1 MMTVS
6 LPRSRA
12 PGSLALVPTTKTK
25 VVARTRCAW
34 PGSDELMIRYHDL
47 EWGVPVHDDRKHY
60 EFLVLDGAQ
69 AGLSWRTVLYK
80 REAYRRAFAEFDPVK
95 VARFDG
101 RKVRSLLADPG
112 IIRNKL
118 KVEGAI
124 RNARAFL
131 KIQEEMGSFDKFVWR
146 FVDGRTRQNAWKSL
160 SGIPATSPDSDA
172 MSKDLKK
179 RGFTFV
185 GSTICYAYMQAAGM
199 VNDHMIEC
207 FRHRQ
212 LKR

>member
-1 MMTVS
+1 
-6 LPRSRA
+6 
-12 PGSLALVPTTKTK
+12 
-25 VVARTRCAW
+25 VASAKARCAW
-34 PGSDELMIRYHDL
+34 AGTRDPLMIQYHDE
-47 EWGVPVHDDRKHY
+47 EWGVPLHDDRKHY

-69 AGLSWRTVLYK
+69 AGLSWRTVLHK
-80 REAYRRAFAEFDPVK
+80 REAYRRAFANFDPAK

-112 IIRNKL
+112 IIRNRL

-124 RNARAFL
+124 KNARAFL
-131 KIQEEMGSFDKFVWR
+131 DVQEAFGRFDDYIWR
-146 FVDGRTRQNAWKSL
+146 FVDGTTRRNTWKTMKQ
-160 SGIPATSPDSDA
+160 IPARTAQSDA

-199 VNDHMIEC
+199 VNDHVIDC
-207 FRHRQ
+207 FRHQELR
-212 LKR
+212 R

>member
-1 MMTVS
+1 M
-6 LPRSRA
+6 PSRA
-12 PGSLALVPTTKTK
+12 TSD
-25 VVARTRCAW
+25 RTRCAW
-34 PGSDELMIRYHDL
+34 PGADELMILYHDQ

-80 REAYRRAFAEFDPVK
+80 REAYRKAFADFDPAK

-101 RKVRSLLADPG
+101 RKVRSLLANPG
-112 IIRNKL
+112 IIRNRL

-131 KIQEEMGSFDKFVWR
+131 ELQEEIGSFDRYVWK
-146 FVDGRTRQNAWKSL
+146 FVDGRTKQNAWPSL
-160 SGIPATSPDSDA
+160 KKIPATSAESDA

-199 VNDHMIEC
+199 VNDHMVEC

-212 LKR
+212 LQR

>member
-1 MMTVS
+1 
-6 LPRSRA
+6 
-12 PGSLALVPTTKTK
+12 VPTPKTK
-25 VVARTRCAW
+25 SVTRTRCAW
-34 PGSDELMIRYHDL
+34 PGNDELMILYHDQ

-69 AGLSWRTVLYK
+69 AGLSWRTVLHK

-131 KIQEEMGSFDKFVWR
+131 KIQEEMGSFDRYVWR
-146 FVDGRTRQNAWKSL
+146 FVEGKTRQNAWKSM
-160 SGIPATSPDSDA
+160 SKIPATSPESNA